1 MKVLRLTHIS
11 GGGTYCIYDAT
22 NCPALLE
29 EITEM
34 QHSEVGEEWGIEV
47 EEMPKEQFDN
57 LPEFI
62 GW

>member
-22 NCPALLE
+22 GCPTLLE

-34 QHSEVGEEWGIEV
+34 QYCEEGEEWKITV
-47 EEMPKEQFDN
+47 EEMPEDKFRE

>member
-22 NCPALLE
+22 HCPALLE

-34 QHSEVGEEWGIEV
+34 QNCEVGEQWQITV
-47 EEMPKEQFDN
+47 EEMPEDKFRE
-57 LPEFI
+57 LPEFV